1 MIHSWESRYITVEG
15 IQIHYLMKGKGSPLL
30 LLHGLGAS
38 SITWRD
44 NIGSLSENFQVYA
57 LDLPGHGDSDKPSIE
72 YEPGRILRLI
82 KLTIETLNMENPAI
96 IGNSVGGSLALMM
109 SLRYPNMISKT
120 VLVNS
125 SSLGKE
131 INLYLR
137 LISVPL
143 LGSLL
148 EGSGLKSTIRM
159 LKNVF
164 YDPSFITADLIDH
177 LSRTRSSP
185 GAKEAVVKVIRNS
198 VNIGGVRDRYILSDR
213 LQELKMPLLVIWGA
227 QDRIFPVSHAY
238 NAAATTNQVN
248 IHVFEQCG
256 HWPQMEKAEEFN
268 SLVLKF
274 LNG

>member
-1 MIHSWESRYITVEG
+1 MTNPWESRYITVEG
-15 IQIHYLMKGKGSPLL
+15 IQIHYLMKGKGRPLL

-72 YEPGRILRLI
+72 YKPERILRLI
-82 KLTIETLNMENPAI
+82 KLTIETLNMDSPAV
-96 IGNSVGGSLALMM
+96 IGNSVRGSLALMM
-109 SLRYPNMISKT
+109 SLRYPNIISKT

-143 LGSLL
+143 LGTIL
-148 EGSGLKSTIRM
+148 EGAGLKSTLRM

-164 YDPSFITADLIDH
+164 YDPRFITEDLIDH

-185 GAKEAVVKVIRNS
+185 GAKDAVVKLYGIAS
-198 VNIGGVRDRYILSDR
+198 ISEGYAI
-213 LQELKMPLLVIWGA
+213 
-227 QDRIFPVSHAY
+227 Y
-238 NAAATTNQVN
+238 TY
-248 IHVFEQCG
+248 C
-256 HWPQMEKAEEFN
+256 
-268 SLVLKF
+268 
-274 LNG
+274 

>member
-1 MIHSWESRYITVEG
+1 MTNPWESRYITVEG
-15 IQIHYLMKGKGSPLL
+15 IQIHYLMKGKGRPLL

-72 YEPGRILRLI
+72 YEPERILRLI
-82 KLTIETLNMENPAI
+82 KLTIETLNMDNPAI

-109 SLRYPNMISKT
+109 SLRYPNIISKT

-143 LGSLL
+143 LGTIL
-148 EGSGLKSTIRM
+148 EGAGLKSTLRV

-164 YDPSFITADLIDH
+164 YDPVS
-177 LSRTRSSP
+177 
-185 GAKEAVVKVIRNS
+185 
-198 VNIGGVRDRYILSDR
+198 
-213 LQELKMPLLVIWGA
+213 LQ
-227 QDRIFPVSHAY
+227 RI
-238 NAAATTNQVN
+238 
-248 IHVFEQCG
+248 
-256 HWPQMEKAEEFN
+256 
-268 SLVLKF
+268 
-274 LNG
+274 